1 MLHKHLK
8 VYVSSVTRV
17 VRCPVLWIKCVVN
30 NVNFVVFCLFFI
42 YIFIHIIRDPVN
54 GANKLCRVNLSF
66 MTKFVKKKKDG
77 DARMVRVFPFDFSK
91 AFDTVYVPHE
101 ILCNKLNILL

>member
-30 NVNFVVFCLFFI
+30 NVIIFLYI
-42 YIFIHIIRDPVN
+42 YI
-54 GANKLCRVNLSF
+54 
-66 MTKFVKKKKDG
+66 
-77 DARMVRVFPFDFSK
+77 
-91 AFDTVYVPHE
+91 
-101 ILCNKLNILL
+101 LLGTL

>member
-30 NVNFVVFCLFFI
+30 NVIFLNI
-42 YIFIHIIRDPVN
+42 YIHIIRDPVN
-54 GANKLCRVNLSF
+54 GAISSVGLTCHL
-66 MTKFVKKKKDG
+66 
-77 DARMVRVFPFDFSK
+77 
-91 AFDTVYVPHE
+91 
-101 ILCNKLNILL
+101 

>member
-30 NVNFVVFCLFFI
+30 NVIFVFFLFVFLYI
-42 YIFIHIIRDPVN
+42 YIYIHIIRDPVN
-54 GANKLCRVNLSF
+54 GAISSVGLTCHL
-66 MTKFVKKKKDG
+66 
-77 DARMVRVFPFDFSK
+77 
-91 AFDTVYVPHE
+91 
-101 ILCNKLNILL
+101 